1 MSAESPA
8 ATPVA
13 ERYLKLSKAYVK
25 LANRYASLDVEH
37 GKLRRI
43 LIKLLLSYRDLKK
56 ELAEA
61 HEKIQSMEEQN
72 QELQQFQAL
81 LGNEFLLALEEAEQ
95 AETNCEKL
103 LSAEDE
109 GLNHLALEVDEA
121 VKQLE
126 ANLPIDV
133 IGTEQPILEEGTA
146 SPASSL
152 EAPTSAEPMATEVT
166 SEAALTEAPEV
177 ETADTEE
184 ELMYEVVQ
192 SAAPEPVSVEAPA
205 VIAEVPEEEPV
216 YEVMRP
222 EASSVPLAPEVAA
235 EAEEELIYEVAPETT
250 APEAPAIVSTVENV
264 EEAKSEE
271 SAPSATP
278 ASASPSDDWDLALG
292 VFDVA

>member
-56 ELAEA
+56 ELADA
-61 HEKIQSMEEQN
+61 HEKIHSIEEQN

-81 LGNEFLLALEEAEQ
+81 LGHEFLLALEEAEQ
-95 AETNCEKL
+95 AETSCEKL

-146 SPASSL
+146 SPVSSL
-152 EAPTSAEPMATEVT
+152 EAFTSAEPTAEVT
-166 SEAALTEAPEV
+166 SEAAPTEAPEV
-177 ETADTEE
+177 EAVEIEE
-184 ELMYEVVQ
+184 EPMYEVVP
-192 SAAPEPVSVEAPA
+192 AAPEPVSVEAPA
-205 VIAEVPEEEPV
+205 TVIAEVPEEEPV

-222 EASSVPLAPEVAA
+222 EASAVPLAPEVAA
-235 EAEEELIYEVAPETT
+235 EAEEELIYEVAPEPT
-250 APEAPAIVSTVENV
+250 AVETA

-278 ASASPSDDWDLALG
+278 ASASPSDDWDLAMG